1 MAGLRSRLRCLPA
14 WALAVGA
21 AFAAAAAPP
30 PPASPGAPAPPPAP
44 AAAPLP
50 AILAEVPEVS
60 PVALATALAAP
71 DPARRPLVL
80 DVRRDDEF
88 AAGHVPGA
96 VHIPHDRLAARLAE
110 LRGAEDREVVVYCR
124 SGRRAA
130 SALETLRNAGF
141 RRLVHLRGDYLG
153 WAEAQA
159 AGELAE
165 RPRGEGVAPPE
176 VLE

>member
-1 MAGLRSRLRCLPA
+1 VRSLLQRP
-14 WALAVGA
+14 ALAWLMPLVLGVALARGA
-21 AFAAAAAPP
+21 EPPPP
-30 PPASPGAPAPPPAP
+30 PPA
-44 AAAPLP
+44 AAADAPP
-50 AILAEVPEVS
+50 AILAELPAVAPE
-60 PVALATALAAP
+60 ALAAALAAP

-110 LRGAEDREVVVYCR
+110 LAGAQDREIVVYCR

-130 SALETLRNAGF
+130 LALETLKNAGF
-141 RRLVHLRGDYLG
+141 RRLSHLRGDYPG

-159 AGELAE
+159 TTT
-165 RPRGEGVAPPE
+165 R
-176 VLE
+176 